1 MNRRQQVNE
10 LPVLPCAGIPI
21 AAIGPQDAVEL
32 VIDLAK
38 DVGKNKTGFDVH
50 LCNTYTLSLLEDPY
64 LQLLL
69 QEASVNL
76 ADGWPIVAANRLMHR
91 GTPQHYDRVR
101 GPSLFA
107 NVLDQGRAQ
116 KLRHYLLGATLE
128 TLQTLQE
135 EIGVRFP
142 GVVVVGAESPP
153 FRRAS
158 LTERIEQKERIR
170 SSGAQI
176 VWVGLGTPK
185 QDFEC
190 AAIAEELPVV
200 TVGVGAA
207 FDFMAGTVEEAPEW
221 MQEHGVEW
229 AHRLASEPKR
239 LWRRYLI
246 GGPRFVKA
254 VISRRER

>member
-1 MNRRQQVNE
+1 MNRRQPVNE
-10 LPVLPCAGIPI
+10 LPVQSCAGIPI
-21 AAIGPQDAVEL
+21 AAISPQDAVEL
-32 VIDLAK
+32 VIELAEK
-38 DVGKNKTGFDVH
+38 VGTHDTGYDVH
-50 LCNTYTLSLLEDPY
+50 LCNTYTLSLTEDPY
-64 LQLLL
+64 LQVVLK
-69 QEASVNL
+69 EASVNL
-76 ADGWPIVAANRLMHR
+76 ADGWPVVVANRLMHR
-91 GTPQHYDRVR
+91 STATQHDRVR
-101 GPSLFA
+101 GPSLFV
-107 NVLDQGRAQ
+107 NVLDEGRAHG
-116 KLRHYLLGATLE
+116 LRHYLLGSTPETLE
-128 TLQTLQE
+128 ALQE
-135 EIGVRFP
+135 AIDERFP
-142 GVVVVGAESPP
+142 GVEVVGVESPP
-153 FRRAS
+153 FRRAT

-170 SSGAQI
+170 ASGAQI

-221 MQEHGVEW
+221 MQERGMEW

-254 VISRRER
+254 VVTRRER